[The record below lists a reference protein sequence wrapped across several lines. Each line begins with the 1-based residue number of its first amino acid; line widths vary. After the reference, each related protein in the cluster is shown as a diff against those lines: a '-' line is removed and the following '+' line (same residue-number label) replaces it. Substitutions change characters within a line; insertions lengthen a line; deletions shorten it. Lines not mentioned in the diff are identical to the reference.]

1 MDAFSEP
8 DLLGRAAGPVSAELR
23 ASSLSAGA
31 PGEDPQRSGTGPG
44 VRPQPGDRSCISR
57 NDRGRGGPAPAGV
70 ASLSAPAASAPRA
83 DQGQN
88 YQN

>member
-31 PGEDPQRSGTGPG
+31 PGEDPPE
-44 VRPQPGDRSCISR
+44 VRDWAWGAPPT
-57 NDRGRGGPAPAGV
+57 GGPVVHIP
-70 ASLSAPAASAPRA
+70 
-83 DQGQN
+83 Q
-88 YQN
+88 